1 MLEDPVFRPIFK
13 NLNSIDPQILDTKTQ
28 LWKAVWVGKQFGKTW
43 TTMPMECGHPRHTES
58 KPGHQP
64 VEWRLVRRILDC
76 GGERERERELKE
88 RERER
93 A

>member
-1 MLEDPVFRPIFK
+1 
-13 NLNSIDPQILDTKTQ
+13 
-28 LWKAVWVGKQFGKTW
+28 
-43 TTMPMECGHPRHTES
+43 MPMECGHPRHTES